1 MQNEFFLFLRPFD
14 SMRSQQRVGMF
25 PSVRLN
31 EKDVLKIGSFYQSI
45 GTLVYV
51 ARSIAT
57 LYTSDFDAMAN
68 LRDWKK
74 LYTGVPIWLFN
85 TGMNPKRYKR
95 KKLRKTFSST

>member
-1 MQNEFFLFLRPFD
+1 M
-14 SMRSQQRVGMF
+14 
-25 PSVRLN
+25 
-31 EKDVLKIGSFYQSI
+31 

-68 LRDWKK
+68 LKDWKK

-85 TGMNPKRYKR
+85 TGMNPKRLNFISK
-95 KKLRKTFSST
+95 

>member
-1 MQNEFFLFLRPFD
+1 MQFA
-14 SMRSQQRVGMF
+14 

-31 EKDVLKIGSFYQSI
+31 EKDVVKIASFYQSI
-45 GTLVYV
+45 GALVHV

-57 LYTSDFDAMAN
+57 LYTSDFNDMAN

-85 TGMNPKRYKR
+85 TGMTPKR
-95 KKLRKTFSST
+95 

>member
-1 MQNEFFLFLRPFD
+1 LIYIRPFD
-14 SMRSQQRVGMF
+14 SIRSQQPIQFG
-25 PSVRLN
+25 PSIRLN
-31 EKDVLKIGSFYQSI
+31 EKDILKIASFYQSI

-57 LYTSDFDAMAN
+57 LYTSDFDSMAN

-85 TGMNPKRYKR
+85 TGMNPKR
-95 KKLRKTFSST
+95 

>member
-1 MQNEFFLFLRPFD
+1 MTVLFQFRPFD
-14 SMRSQQRVGMF
+14 SIRSQQAPIQF
-25 PSVRLN
+25 APAIRLN
-31 EKDVLKIGSFYQSI
+31 EKEVLKIASFYQSI

-85 TGMNPKRYKR
+85 TGMNPKR
-95 KKLRKTFSST
+95 